1 MVLDI
6 DAEIHA
12 RIAAMEAE
20 PQASTDPAAVRREI
34 LFVQDTV
41 HTTGT
46 DTGIDLGGVPRAVA
60 QIEVNGI
67 ASPASTVTRGIIR
80 FRPEDRLRPPYFKE
94 EDRTIRLWLDIRHL
108 DHVAMQLGH
117 RKRYLWIGIWPDG
130 YTYADLH
137 SRP

>member
-34 LFVQDTV
+34 LFINDTV
-41 HTTGT
+41 HTTGVESR
-46 DTGIDLGGVPRAVA
+46 DPPLPLA
-60 QIEVNGI
+60 QIEVTGV
-67 ASPASTVTRGIIR
+67 ASPHSTVTRGIIR
-80 FRPEDRLRPPYFKE
+80 FRRREDLRAPYFKE
-94 EDRTIRLWLDIRHL
+94 ADRTIRLWLDIAHI
-108 DHVAMQLGH
+108 DHVAMQLSH
-117 RKRYLWIGIWPDG
+117 RKRWLWIGIWPDG
-130 YTYADLH
+130 FTYADLH